1 MFILV
6 SWVIKSKKTYPV
18 LFIFFLLLQILFWT
32 FQSYCSNGEMYF
44 ALAYFFFNTEFFP
57 KFTCTL
63 LGRLRD
69 DEEVLEALALVLD
82 ELAFCFGGNAG
93 APLGPTLNSPRISW
107 TSRLV
112 LLVSCR
118 SPLSSVE
125 VRSVKIP
132 IWISKGVDW
141 LILERTK
148 AIRKTR
154 RK

>member
-1 MFILV
+1 MHFFG
-6 SWVIKSKKTYPV
+6 
-18 LFIFFLLLQILFWT
+18 LF
-32 FQSYCSNGEMYF
+32 S
-44 ALAYFFFNTEFFP
+44 FNIGFFP

-69 DEEVLEALALVLD
+69 DVEVLEALALVLD

-93 APLGPTLNSPRISW
+93 APLGPTVNSPRISW

-132 IWISKGVDW
+132 VR
-141 LILERTK
+141 ILKDIDSLVLESQFGLQFER

>member
-1 MFILV
+1 MT
-6 SWVIKSKKTYPV
+6 KC
-18 LFIFFLLLQILFWT
+18 IFFSI
-32 FQSYCSNGEMYF
+32 
-44 ALAYFFFNTEFFP
+44 NTGFLE

-132 IWISKGVDW
+132 IWISK
-141 LILERTK
+141 LINF
-148 AIRKTR
+148 RKSKFVLIMALRSLRVGFVVRLKYQKWIKILPTIYMVIMAPR
-154 RK
+154 LLSKFLSKIC

>member
-6 SWVIKSKKTYPV
+6 LHYAVWVKISYNTYPV
-18 LFIFFLLLQILFWT
+18 LFIILYYQSKNYISNFSILLFKWRNA
-32 FQSYCSNGEMYF
+32 FCFGV
-44 ALAYFFFNTEFFP
+44 FFFNTGFLP

-132 IWISKGVDW
+132 V
-141 LILERTK
+141 
-148 AIRKTR
+148 
-154 RK
+154 

>member
-1 MFILV
+1 
-6 SWVIKSKKTYPV
+6 
-18 LFIFFLLLQILFWT
+18 
-32 FQSYCSNGEMYF
+32 MYF
-44 ALAYFFFNTEFFP
+44 ALAYFFFNTGYFP

-69 DEEVLEALALVLD
+69 DVEVLEALALVLD

-132 IWISKGVDW
+132 V
-141 LILERTK
+141 
-148 AIRKTR
+148 
-154 RK
+154 